1 MELAEYLPPV
11 DLPDGSLLFVEQ
23 GNHAGTQPPVNR
35 VQFSACGA
43 LVAIHAVKMAH
54 KNCAPAFPEAV
65 LGKGFN
71 FLYGKVFAKILIGLL
86 YPDLQVFDK
95 PGAEWKNT
103 QELFCYAVFGHFS
116 KRKIVA
122 VQTVDLVAVAEHGA
136 VLILPK
142 SFIGTP

>member
-1 MELAEYLPPV
+1 M
-11 DLPDGSLLFVEQ
+11 PDGSLLFIKQ
-23 GNHAGTQPPVNR
+23 GYHAGTQPPVNR
-35 VQFSACGA
+35 VQFSACGV

-54 KNCAPAFPEAV
+54 KNCARAFPEAV

-71 FLYGKVFAKILIGLL
+71 LLCGKVFAKISIGLL

-95 PGAEWKNT
+95 PGTEWKKT
-103 QELFCYAVFGHFS
+103 QDLFCYAFFGHFS

-122 VQTVDLVAVAEHGA
+122 VQTVDLVAVAEHGT

-142 SFIGTP
+142 SFIGAP

>member
-1 MELAEYLPPV
+1 M
-11 DLPDGSLLFVEQ
+11 PDGSVLFIKQ
-23 GNHAGTQPPVNR
+23 GYHAGTQPSVNR
-35 VQFSACGA
+35 VQFSAFGA

-65 LGKGFN
+65 FGKGFN
-71 FLYGKVFAKILIGLL
+71 LLYGKMFSKIQVGLF

-95 PGAEWKNT
+95 PGAEWKKT
-103 QELFCYAVFGHFS
+103 QDLFCYAVFGYFP

-122 VQTVDLVAVAEHGA
+122 IQTVDLVAVAEHGA

-142 SFIGTP
+142 SIIGAP